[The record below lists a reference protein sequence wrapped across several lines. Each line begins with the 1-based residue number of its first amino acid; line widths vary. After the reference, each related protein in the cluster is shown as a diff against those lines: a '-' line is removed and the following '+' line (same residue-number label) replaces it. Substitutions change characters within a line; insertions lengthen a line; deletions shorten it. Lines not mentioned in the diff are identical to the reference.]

1 MASFAQPARASPRY
15 SASRRHTDQ
24 PTQAS
29 SSRGLLPEGSCNYK
43 NLNGGGDQPTCGCR
57 RFWETGVANTCVC
70 GHHACFHDEVEL
82 SRSSG
87 NLHRLSGVSTP
98 QQELTGFPVPGQVNL
113 LRPGSSQA
121 RDVTSSEQSSSGL
134 PPIPDIC
141 LISNE
146 KKRSRKSHQDGN
158 VHLAGLG
165 LTVQSSLD
173 LSKRHPSP
181 SPTITDPI
189 DFNAIQYLDPDLPST
204 RQSST
209 TDDERPNVSPDP
221 AFMESVMQNRAI
233 TGPPLEISNVD
244 AAKIAYEDFVQS
256 PTEVATPSVAAT
268 PDFKA
273 LDQLVQDTR
282 GLADVLNR
290 TRQAIGNA
298 AEPSRDSPMTAMTP
312 RPDGSR
318 PKKSASPANRSSPY
332 REALKKLPSTL
343 QQLLPHLNTLNT
355 QLSTIS
361 NLSVSINSLTGRIN
375 ALERASFD
383 YVSPTEIHDKLEP
396 IDTRLF
402 EAEERLDDHGRRLQ
416 AVEVEVNGSAHG
428 LFTSNGGSFV
438 STRLNEAEIRLK
450 ELQDQLNDLQSSLL
464 PSLASPWVVEVVLLP
479 WGRELKGVWAP
490 SEELD
495 RPGSKTTT
503 QRSEEWSDTRALR
516 ATSSSFHSVGEAAWS
531 KDAIH
536 QWMDEAHEWLFPK
549 ACGPNNIVYQRLK
562 SRGFVHE
569 VEVTGSE
576 SNDVQLAICRT
587 FNSILR
593 AIRSNKFEGPD
604 ERTSADEVDNK
615 RFLGLTAPFIPLRKV
630 HRSSKLRFLM
640 PSEMVSPAL
649 WTATFLA
656 SNLFMK
662 AAGGQKRLFITTRE
676 GYLQGSEK
684 QSSSWTWSKLR
695 DLSRIAEDADTPII
709 SHVPETSTQEAC
721 WVHHPELDAPSS
733 QYSSFHS
740 QLSASAARAQ
750 PTLSALQPHSAPSE
764 HSLHDLRSDT
774 ATHPLHPITPTSE
787 IPYPRTRSQHRR
799 HRTVSVPLS
808 DAPSSLI
815 PEAQQAKRRVRS
827 FETSNNPLIDKIPSY
842 IPSPAK
848 SRSRKEKRRRITRSR
863 SASNRSE
870 SVEHGNEDDIIEQH
884 IAYLETGDDR
894 ALQGFGLTPR
904 RSWEPVSLQVHEE
917 RESAYKGS
925 DDGRVASGRAS
936 QGVAAVHALTA
947 AVGDGGKRAST
958 PGVYMTPFSGT
969 FVPAGPSSAG
979 LVSEQGHREDEE
991 DGEGWNGLD
1000 GDEHEHGRDEGDEM
1014 AGDEEEDYDSILEDE
1029 GDDRDSD
1036 MDCQE

>member
-1 MASFAQPARASPRY
+1 MASFAQPARATPR
-15 SASRRHTDQ
+15 SSSSRRHTDQ

-29 SSRGLLPEGSCNYK
+29 SSRRLLPEGSCNYK
-43 NLNGGGDQPTCGCR
+43 NLNVGGNQPTCGCR
-57 RFWETGVANTCVC
+57 RFWETGIANTCVC

-87 NLHRLSGVSTP
+87 NLQRPPGISTP
-98 QQELTGFPVPGQVNL
+98 QHEVTAFTV
-113 LRPGSSQA
+113 PGSSQT
-121 RDVTSSEQSSSGL
+121 RDLASSDQSSSGL

-141 LISNE
+141 LLSNE
-146 KKRSRKSHQDGN
+146 KAQGRKSRQDEN

-165 LTVQSSLD
+165 LTVQASLD
-173 LSKRHPSP
+173 PSKRHPSP
-181 SPTITDPI
+181 SPTVADPI

-209 TDDERPNVSPDP
+209 TDDERPNLSPDP

-233 TGPPLEISNVD
+233 TGPPLDIPNIDS
-244 AAKIAYEDFVQS
+244 AKIAYEDFVQS

-273 LDQLVQDTR
+273 LDQLVQDTK

-298 AEPSRDSPMTAMTP
+298 AGPSRDSSMTAMTP
-312 RPDGSR
+312 RPDGTRS
-318 PKKSASPANRSSPY
+318 KKSVSPINRTSPY

-343 QQLLPHLNTLNT
+343 QQLLPHLNNLNT
-355 QLSTIS
+355 QLSSIS
-361 NLSVSINSLTGRIN
+361 HLSVSINSLTGRLS

-383 YVSPTEIHDKLEP
+383 YVSPTEIHEKLEP

-416 AVEVEVNGSAHG
+416 AVEIEVNGSTHG
-428 LFTSNGGSFV
+428 LFASNGGSFV
-438 STRLNEAEIRLK
+438 TNRLNDAESRLK
-450 ELQDQLNDLQSSLL
+450 ELQDQLGNLQTSLL
-464 PSLASPWVVEVVLLP
+464 PSPASPWLVEVVLLP

-490 SEELD
+490 AEELE
-495 RPGSKTTT
+495 RPGSKATT

-516 ATSSSFHSVGEAAWS
+516 ATSSSFHSFGETAWS

-536 QWMDEAHEWLFPK
+536 HWMDEADEWLFPK
-549 ACGPNNIVYQRLK
+549 ACGPNNVTYQRLK
-562 SRGFVHE
+562 SRGFVHA
-569 VEVTGSE
+569 VELTGSE
-576 SNDVQLAICRT
+576 SNDIQVAICRT

-593 AIRSNKFEGPD
+593 AICGRNSQSHD
-604 ERTSADEVDNK
+604 EKISADEIDNR

-630 HRSSKLRFLM
+630 HKSSKLRFLM

-656 SNLFMK
+656 SNVFMN

-676 GYLQGSEK
+676 GYLQRSEM
-684 QSSSWTWSKLR
+684 QFSSWTWSKLQ
-695 DLSRIAEDADTPII
+695 DLPRIAEDTDTPIANQ
-709 SHVPETSTQEAC
+709 VPEGKLTEAC
-721 WVHHPELDAPSS
+721 WTHHSELDAPSS

-750 PTLSALQPHSAPSE
+750 PTLTTHQPHSAPSE
-764 HSLHDLRSDT
+764 HSLYDLRSDN
-774 ATHPLHPITPTSE
+774 ATHPVHPITPTSE
-787 IPYPRTRSQHRR
+787 LPYPRTRSQHRR

-815 PEAQQAKRRVRS
+815 PEVQHAKRRVRS
-827 FETSNNPLIDKIPSY
+827 FETSNNPLIDKIPAF

-848 SRSRKEKRRRITRSR
+848 TRPRKEKRRRITRSR

-870 SVEHGNEDDIIEQH
+870 SVENGNEDDIIEQH

-904 RSWEPVSLQVHEE
+904 RSREPGSMTMQVHEE
-917 RESAYKGS
+917 GGSAYRGS
-925 DDGRVASGRAS
+925 DAGSNMRAS
-936 QGVAAVHALTA
+936 QGITVAHAMTA
-947 AVGDGGKRAST
+947 AVGEPGKRAGT

-969 FVPAGPSSAG
+969 FVPPGSAG
-979 LVSEQGHREDEE
+979 LVSDQGRHEDEE
-991 DGEGWNGLD
+991 DGEDWNGLD
-1000 GDEHEHGRDEGDEM
+1000 GDEHEHDKGYEM
-1014 AGDEEEDYDSILEDE
+1014 AGDEEEDYDSMLEEDE
-1029 GDDRDSD
+1029 GDRESD
-1036 MDCQE
+1036 MDYQE